1 MSDELGR
8 PRLSRFD
15 RPALSLSELLRAE
28 GPDFIWQAV
37 WTMHGQ
43 RVDRLTFEELL
54 TLLNRPGGKYI
65 VLDQLYR
72 SMPPGQVSA
81 TLPGLAQ
88 ILQVERRRY
97 VPVIGTV
104 LASAVMLT
112 QRYPALGSPVRFVRS
127 IPGKFRWTYRH
138 AGKFA
143 VRIAAKAGLPNR
155 VEIRR
160 TFRVS
165 HEPPA
170 SDLTKR
176 AVSIYQELCTA
187 IDQREIAN

>member
-1 MSDELGR
+1 MSVELDR

-15 RPALSLSELLRAE
+15 RPALSLAELLRAE

-43 RVDRLTFEELL
+43 RVDRLANAELL
-54 TLLNRPGGKYI
+54 TLLKRPGGKYL
-65 VLDQLYR
+65 VLDQLHQ
-72 SMPPGQVSA
+72 SVPPGQDRA
-81 TLPGLAQ
+81 PLPGLAQ

-97 VPVIGTV
+97 TPLVGPV
-104 LASAVMLT
+104 LAGATMLT
-112 QRYPALGSPVRFVRS
+112 LRYPALGSPVRFVRS

-138 AGKFA
+138 AGKLV
-143 VRIAAKAGLPNR
+143 VRIAGKAGLPNR

-160 TFRVS
+160 TFRVG

-176 AVSIYQELCTA
+176 AICIYEDLCTA
-187 IDQREIAN
+187 VDQREIAN